1 MSTTTTH
8 QPTHPRPHQAG
19 QARVD
24 VIFTEPTELSLG
36 QAGRIV
42 VPKRSLAVADL
53 PVFEYAGLQ
62 GEQQEQEGEG
72 GWHGRRG
79 SGLVASIVVA
89 VPHSHSC
96 LFGF

>member
-1 MSTTTTH
+1 M
-8 QPTHPRPHQAG
+8 
-19 QARVD
+19 D

-62 GEQQEQEGEG
+62 GEQQEQEGG
-72 GWHGRRG
+72 GGMVGGGDRG
-79 SGLVASIVVA
+79 
-89 VPHSHSC
+89 
-96 LFGF
+96 